1 MNYGKKSPTTGT
13 PSVYSHTRSNA
24 NLSRSVRSLK
34 SLKTPWYQKPIVHE
48 ALFLDVQRASLI
60 TAIFSLLLSIFTV
73 ITSCFDLYCY
83 AMAAPGSTHYGY
95 YVISYQFVYVGS
107 RHVRNTLVMF
117 AAFSILMA
125 LVVFVTSIMLINSL
139 RKEYEH
145 KMLPW
150 VYTFAVFTIFRF
162 LAFLFFSIVND
173 MIFAY
178 NIIMC
183 LLWTIFIIFSVYGW
197 VLVYSL
203 YIELSDLTKLEDLA
217 HLRTFDKSGDKIDGH
232 HGVSKRVDSPLSGG
246 LSPDDAPQYS
256 FDDAGLEE
264 IPLDTAPIYSRPQK
278 PKESIISTI
287 Y

>member
-1 MNYGKKSPTTGT
+1 MAYGKKSPTTGT
-13 PSVYSHTRSNA
+13 PSVYSHTRSTG
-24 NLSRSVRSLK
+24 NLSRSARSLK
-34 SLKTPWYQKPIVHE
+34 SLKTPWYQKPIVQD
-48 ALFLDVQRASLI
+48 AIFLDVQRASLV
-60 TAIFSLLLSIFTV
+60 TAIFSLLLSIFTI

-117 AAFSILMA
+117 AAFSILLS
-125 LVVFVTSIMLINSL
+125 LVIFVTSIMLINSL
-139 RKEYEH
+139 RKEYEN

-150 VYTFAVFTIFRF
+150 IYTFAAFTIFRF

-217 HLRTFDKSGDKIDGH
+217 HLR
-232 HGVSKRVDSPLSGG
+232 VS
-246 LSPDDAPQYS
+246 
-256 FDDAGLEE
+256 
-264 IPLDTAPIYSRPQK
+264 
-278 PKESIISTI
+278 
-287 Y
+287 